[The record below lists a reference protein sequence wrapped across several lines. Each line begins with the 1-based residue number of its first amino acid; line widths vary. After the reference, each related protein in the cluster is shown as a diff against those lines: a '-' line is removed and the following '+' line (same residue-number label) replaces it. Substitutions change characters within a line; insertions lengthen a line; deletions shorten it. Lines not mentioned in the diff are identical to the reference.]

1 MFRCPLVFNSGKN
14 APGFSFGGCTHEF
27 SQEEQQKS
35 SIIFISHLTGTADVQ
50 VTGKEFAL
58 SGTRRE
64 TLMFDVDVRW
74 RMIRNDPFH
83 SPTKVNVLE
92 IAENGNHSPGRRYKC
107 T

>member
-1 MFRCPLVFNSGKN
+1 MFHCPLVFNSGKN

-92 IAENGNHSPGRRYKC
+92 IAENGNHSPGRR
-107 T
+107 